1 MKDHMTVELREK
13 YSLKKE
19 DYLRFLKSI
28 IVQEDLK
35 EIVPISVIY
44 YLFFLYLI
52 IKEGYSFW
60 LLLPAVLMD
69 LFCIAMHT
77 VKLAGLYKKEKE
89 VHKLLDHEKE
99 IVLECLEDGI
109 SILFKESN
117 RRKFYSYD
125 SLDLV
130 EFPSVFYIN
139 TPLLIEK
146 NSCEQRELCE
156 LLKEKIDQASCKV

>member
-1 MKDHMTVELREK
+1 
-13 YSLKKE
+13 
-19 DYLRFLKSI
+19 
-28 IVQEDLK
+28 
-35 EIVPISVIY
+35 
-44 YLFFLYLI
+44 
-52 IKEGYSFW
+52 
-60 LLLPAVLMD
+60 MD

-130 EFPSVFYIN
+130 EFPSVVYIN

-146 NSCEQRELCE
+146 TSCEQRELCE